1 MGRVLTT
8 STYPLADALRAPF
21 LVAMG
26 TRLSTYVSRLV
37 LLEGANIHVGADMPD
52 KPASGKWLTVGFE
65 KPAGGT
71 PEDPNGWLRP
81 RLWIKSE
88 SRMTLHSFAN
98 ALAWHTQVHAAVAT
112 RILGYKA
119 TLTGGTNGGT
129 GQVYQREDS
138 SADIQADLDDQTY
151 YFASYFSTVIIPAQ
165 AA

>member
-1 MGRVLTT
+1 MGRVLT
-8 STYPLADALRAPF
+8 SGTYPLADALRAPF
-21 LVAMG
+21 LNAVSA
-26 TRLSTYVSRLV
+26 RLSTYVALLV
-37 LLEGANIHVGADMPD
+37 LLEGNSVHTGADPAD
-52 KPASGKWLTVGFE
+52 KPASGKWLTVAFE
-65 KPAGGT
+65 KPMGGT
-71 PEDPNGWLRP
+71 PEDGNGWLRP

-88 SRMTLHSFAN
+88 CRMTRYAFSAALDWHS
-98 ALAWHTQVHAAVAT
+98 QVHAAVAT